1 MFKDTERELKRLE
14 EELLAEE
21 EETKQQPEED
31 EDDLDF
37 FLENFDFGEEEPETP
52 QVPVHAYNT
61 DTTDTDLE
69 EYSEETWEATPKK
82 DRMILS
88 LTVLAVLL
96 TVCIVAVLIWAVG
109 RYGLLGG

>member
-1 MFKDTERELKRLE
+1 MFKDTERELKRLQ

-21 EETKQQPEED
+21 EEEKQEPEET

-52 QVPVHAYNT
+52 PVPVHAYNS
-61 DTTDTDLE
+61 DAADTDLE
-69 EYSEETWEATPKK
+69 EYSEETWEASSGK
-82 DRMILS
+82 DRLTVF

-96 TVCIVAVLIWAVG
+96 TLCIVAVLLWAVG
-109 RYGLLGG
+109 RYGLGG